1 MSRYTG
7 SIFKKSRR
15 LGFSLLEN
23 NKEFT
28 KGRKRTYG
36 PGQHGN
42 KRTKLSNYGQQL
54 VEKQKLM
61 YLYGLNDRQ
70 FRRLYSVALGRAGVL
85 TINLLQVL
93 ESRLDSLV
101 YRAGLAPTRRAAR
114 QLVNHS
120 HILVDGKKVNI
131 PSALIDVGA
140 VISVKPSALNIPLI
154 KNTINTPAPFMKLVD
169 KDAKAV
175 KYDRLP
181 EREELPSDV
190 NEAYVVEWYNRL
202 M

>member
-28 KGRKRTYG
+28 KGKKRSYG

-70 FRRLYSVALGRAGVL
+70 FRRLYRVALGRAGVL

-101 YRAGLAPTRRAAR
+101 YRAGIAPTRRAAR

-120 HILVDGKKVNI
+120 HILVDGKKVDI
-131 PSALIDVGA
+131 PSALIQVGS
-140 VISVKPSALNIPLI
+140 VISVKANALNIPLI
-154 KNTINTPAPFMKLVD
+154 KNTMNTPAPFMKLVD
-169 KDAKAV
+169 KDTKAV

-181 EREELPSDV
+181 EREELPADV